1 MVPFTKPFGM
11 IQEVST
17 APKDVTK
24 IDEYFRAVTDAKGG
38 TMTEKGIDPYF
49 QNLPKEQWPASGSEK
64 LISTEIFQSINP
76 FFIVVFTP
84 IVVGLFTW
92 LSRRK
97 KEPNTPVKIGLGMWI
112 AGLSSLLMIFAVMS
126 VNVYHNKTEMFWII
140 CTYALFT
147 VGELLIS
154 PVGLSM
160 VSKLAPARLTAL
172 MMGAWFLVNAIAG
185 KVAGLMAT
193 FWDSFID
200 KKNYFAILVICAA
213 VAGIIMF
220 SMSKWLNGVIK
231 EKTNAS

>member
-1 MVPFTKPFGM
+1 
-11 IQEVST
+11 
-17 APKDVTK
+17 
-24 IDEYFRAVTDAKGG
+24 
-38 TMTEKGIDPYF
+38 
-49 QNLPKEQWPASGSEK
+49 
-64 LISTEIFQSINP
+64 
-76 FFIVVFTP
+76 
-84 IVVGLFTW
+84 
-92 LSRRK
+92 
-97 KEPNTPVKIGLGMWI
+97 MWI

-126 VNVYHNKTEMFWII
+126 TNVYHNKTEAYWII

-200 KKNYFAILVICAA
+200 KKYYFTILVVSAC
-213 VAGIIMF
+213 VAGGIIF
-220 SMSKWLNGVIK
+220 AMSKWLATVIK
-231 EKTNAS
+231 EKTGSN